1 MAEAG
6 EHWQTRPEAGS
17 SSGLRLLMWVARHLG
32 RRTLFALLKPVALYF
47 MLVRGPERRASR
59 DFLTRALGRR
69 AGWRAVYRH
78 FLRFAEVTAD
88 RFFIL
93 AGRDG
98 DIPVR
103 FVLDERFASVLES
116 GRPGVFLAAHFG
128 SFEAARVKGPL
139 HGGINLRIVLDKQVN
154 ARFVALM
161 QEVDP
166 DAWRPVIDSE
176 QGAVALGLEIAGALK
191 DGDWV
196 GFLADRHRHGDRV
209 MQQSFLNAPAYFPT
223 GPYLI
228 ANTFRAPVIG
238 TFCRITDAGYEVHC
252 EVLAESVRWPRG
264 AREEGLQALLGAYVQ
279 RLEHHVLAAPYGWF
293 NFFDFWADARETD
306 R

>member
-1 MAEAG
+1 
-6 EHWQTRPEAGS
+6 
-17 SSGLRLLMWVARHLG
+17 MWVARHLG
-32 RRTLFALLKPVALYF
+32 RRTLFTLLKPVALYF

-59 DFLTRALGRR
+59 EYLARALGHRP
-69 AGWRAVYRH
+69 GWRMVFQH

-93 AGRDG
+93 AGHDE

-103 FVLDERFASVLES
+103 FVLDERFASVLS
-116 GRPGVFLAAHFG
+116 GGHAGVFLAAHFG
-128 SFEAARVKGPL
+128 SFEAARLKGPL

-154 ARFVALM
+154 ARFVELM
-161 QEVDP
+161 QEVEP

-176 QGAVALGLEIAGALK
+176 QGAVALGLDIAAALK

-196 GFLADRHRHGDRV
+196 GFLADRYRQGDRV
-209 MQQSFLNAPAYFPT
+209 LEQSFLGAPATFPI

-228 ANTFRAPVIG
+228 ANTFKAPVIG
-238 TFCRITDAGYEVHC
+238 TFCRITDSGYEVHC
-252 EVLAESVRWPRG
+252 EVLAESVRWSRSERD
-264 AREEGLQALLGAYVQ
+264 AELQKLLATYVQ

-293 NFFDFWADARETD
+293 NFFDFWAKPDESR